1 MQVTAYLISLDIFTL
16 ETLNNIRDHLFHLML
31 KKTFTI

>member
-1 MQVTAYLISLDIFTL
+1 MQVTADNISLDIFTL
-16 ETLNNIRDHLFHLML
+16 ETLNNIRDHLML